1 VDEILAEGNRRM
13 QAEAAETMALVR
25 DAMGLYGQRHRAVRP
40 SGADSPFLASVSRLI
55 FC

>member
-1 VDEILAEGNRRM
+1 
-13 QAEAAETMALVR
+13 MALVR
-25 DAMGLYGQRHRAVRP
+25 DAMGLYGYRHRASQP